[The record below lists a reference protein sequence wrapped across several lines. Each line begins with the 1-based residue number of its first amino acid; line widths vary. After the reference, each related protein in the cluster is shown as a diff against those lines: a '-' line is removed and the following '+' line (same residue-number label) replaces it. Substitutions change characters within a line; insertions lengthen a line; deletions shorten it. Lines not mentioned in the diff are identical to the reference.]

1 MRCRYR
7 IAALVLV
14 TAIGLAHAATPR
26 RTEAQLQALRQRIER
41 MTQQASHDA
50 LERDRLSA
58 DLRSAELA
66 LGRSRAQYE
75 QLDRDYADRSAR
87 RAQLLQAQAHA
98 SQRLS
103 SERAALAGALRAAYL
118 MGEAEPLRLLLNQRD
133 PLQSGRLL
141 VYYGYFARARAAE
154 VQTIEQELSHLT
166 QLDAELAEEQSQLA
180 QLRSARQAELQ
191 RLELARDA
199 RHRVL
204 VSLTATARTRELQ
217 LARLKGQQA
226 DLERLL
232 EQLTRSLPAAGPPDT
247 TSAFGR
253 LRGMLAWPVSG
264 RVTAAFGQQRAGD
277 VRWDGMVVAT
287 ARDAP
292 VRAVSAGRVV
302 YADWLPGLGLL
313 LIIDHGDGYL
323 SLYGHND
330 RLLRAAGDSV
340 STGETVAEAGDTGG
354 RAEPELYFELRRGGR
369 PVDPRP
375 WFRAHSP
382 PP

>member
-1 MRCRYR
+1 
-7 IAALVLV
+7 
-14 TAIGLAHAATPR
+14 
-26 RTEAQLQALRQRIER
+26 
-41 MTQQASHDA
+41 
-50 LERDRLSA
+50 
-58 DLRSAELA
+58 
-66 LGRSRAQYE
+66 
-75 QLDRDYADRSAR
+75 
-87 RAQLLQAQAHA
+87 
-98 SQRLS
+98 
-103 SERAALAGALRAAYL
+103 
-118 MGEAEPLRLLLNQRD
+118 
-133 PLQSGRLL
+133 
-141 VYYGYFARARAAE
+141 

-191 RLELARDA
+191 GLELARDA

-313 LIIDHGDGYL
+313 LIIDHGGGYL
-323 SLYGHND
+323 SLYGPND